1 MKKVVFVNQSANYL
15 AEDIVK
21 AMLAKG
27 DCEEVVMMVGNPE
40 NLVISDPRVKIDP
53 ICRYDR
59 SSFKA
64 RALSWVKGTMQIQ
77 KRLLTIYRD
86 HELFLVSN
94 PPTACFVTMLAKNP
108 YTSLIYDVYP
118 DGLVS
123 DKFLTKN
130 NPVIKMWGAFNRK
143 FFRKAQK
150 VFTITEGMADRLSA
164 YIDRERIE
172 VVPIWYNG
180 TLRRIN
186 REENDFI
193 KGYHLEDKFVVMYSG
208 NIGKGHNV
216 KLLPEIANLL
226 RDNERVMFVI
236 IGEGWEKQAVIDRV
250 QELGLKNVMILPRQP
265 LEFISHSLSA
275 ADLSYISVNGW
286 ASTVSVPSKT
296 YNSLFLG
303 SPLLCV
309 AEPNSEIA
317 RIVNNNDVGKTFRE
331 TEIQRIADFISEV
344 SSDNEKLSE
353 LKHNAIK
360 LSDKFSSKNATKIA

>member
-77 KRLLTIYRD
+77 KRLLTIYRNY
-86 HELFLVSN
+86 ELFLVSN
-94 PPTACFVTMLAKNP
+94 PPTACFVTMLANNP
-108 YTSLIYDVYP
+108 YKSLIYDVYP

-123 DKFLTKN
+123 GKFLTKS
-130 NPVIKMWGAFNRK
+130 NPLIKMWGAFNRK

-164 YIDRERIE
+164 YITRDSIE

-180 TLRRIN
+180 TLRRIK
-186 REENDFI
+186 REENEFI
-193 KGYHLEDKFVVMYSG
+193 KEHHLEDKFVVMYSG

-226 RDNERVMFVI
+226 RDNEHVMFVI

-250 QELGLKNVMILPRQP
+250 QELGLKNVLMLPYQP
-265 LEFISHSLSA
+265 LNKISFSLSA
-275 ADLSYISVNGW
+275 ADLSYISVESN
-286 ASTVSVPSKT
+286 ASSVCVPSKT
-296 YNSLFLG
+296 YNCIAAG
-303 SPLLCV
+303 SPLLCI
-309 AEPNSEIA
+309 AEPSAEITRLIKEKEIGKSFKSDDINEIA
-317 RIVNNNDVGKTFRE
+317 NYINKVSRDSVYLDSLRDNL
-331 TEIQRIADFISEV
+331 QRASKDFS
-344 SSDNEKLSE
+344 NL
-353 LKHNAIK
+353 
-360 LSDKFSSKNATKIA
+360 NATKFV